1 MNSQTPDGGPAFPT
15 FFPDPEVGSGYAGMT
30 LRDYFAGQALAGYL
44 ASPINKFPHQLDVD
58 PQQLNMGEISRDA
71 YALADAMIFAREG
84 KSE

>member
-1 MNSQTPDGGPAFPT
+1 
-15 FFPDPEVGSGYAGMT
+15 
-30 LRDYFAGQALAGYL
+30 LAGYL